1 MQPHIYEPSAHGAY
15 RDGLGDI
22 TSRHPEISIG
32 DQSDVH
38 PYLEVT
44 NRSGVD
50 VALDILRLRPPRSV
64 TYIAL
69 GPLTNLALMMRKDS
83 KLVIERIGRIVC
95 MGGALDVPGNCTP
108 MAECMLIFFHC
119 TFFKDSQGYLVN
131 FYADP
136 YAVKELLISTPLHQ
150 GLPLDRFL
158 LVPLDIT
165 TPHELPFPEYKR
177 DVDPAFYNSSLPSI
191 PLNKSPLTHFTSSF
205 LERTRETMLEY
216 GKDALELHDIVA
228 VWCAIE
234 NPPHHDAPPMSLA
247 PDWKGCKRIFDIE
260 R

>member
-119 TFFKDSQGYLVN
+119 TFLK
-131 FYADP
+131 
-136 YAVKELLISTPLHQ
+136 TH
-150 GLPLDRFL
+150 R
-158 LVPLDIT
+158 DI
-165 TPHELPFPEYKR
+165 
-177 DVDPAFYNSSLPSI
+177 
-191 PLNKSPLTHFTSSF
+191 
-205 LERTRETMLEY
+205 
-216 GKDALELHDIVA
+216 
-228 VWCAIE
+228 
-234 NPPHHDAPPMSLA
+234 
-247 PDWKGCKRIFDIE
+247 
-260 R
+260 